1 MFRGFTDEVQRAK
14 LDTCEDSGRIASA
27 PVAVEPVVV
36 PAPLAISPAQVEDTA
51 RTIRVAQNGP
61 IKEDICSISF
71 GLLFPG
77 LGNQ

>member
-14 LDTCEDSGRIASA
+14 LDTCEDSGRIVSV
-27 PVAVEPVVV
+27 PDEVEPVVV
-36 PAPLAISPAQVEDTA
+36 PAPLAIFPVQVEDIAITN
-51 RTIRVAQNGP
+51 RVAQNGP